1 MSAAPPGCLL
11 ARGRTEGG
19 LVAKRRKNL
28 FDNMFDRLDDVSK
41 DFRKAGRRTFK
52 SKKRKK
58 GSARKWARRN
68 SEQLDAL
75 TEQIALLTKHLAENA
90 REPQRTSK

>member
-1 MSAAPPGCLL
+1 
-11 ARGRTEGG
+11 
-19 LVAKRRKNL
+19 
-28 FDNMFDRLDDVSK
+28 MFDRLDDVSK

-68 SEQLDAL
+68 NEQLEAL
-75 TEQIALLTKHLAENA
+75 TEQIALLTKHLASDGA
-90 REPQRTSK
+90 RAPQRTSK